1 MIYRTIIFAALCL
14 LLAGCSG
21 SQHDA
26 RLQQLAAQIDD
37 DPHSAVEA
45 LDSLNGSTFS
55 EADRHYYDLLLIK
68 ARDKAY
74 IFHTSDSLI
83 LDVINYYADHQ
94 DANLYAEALYYGG
107 RVYSDM
113 GDYPSALHYFQ
124 SALDLLPADTP
135 NLKLRGN
142 VLSQTGRLL
151 DTLRL
156 FEQASHY
163 IKEVIKL
170 DSICNDTLNWMY
182 DIQLL
187 GDIYYR
193 ERNYNKA
200 EPLLLHARQLAKS
213 ISPVD
218 TILHDSYL
226 AEIQMERGNIDSAV
240 GILSTITSKFD
251 ILNEPLTLTITSN
264 IYVAAN
270 QLDSAYKYAN
280 KLIHGPRSFDTKT
293 GYHTILSS
301 KLINR
306 VPQDSL
312 VAYVLAYRDLM
323 ESDLNQN
330 DSQQA
335 MLQNSIYN
343 YSVHEREHQ
352 KAERDKEALYKWI
365 VGTCLAILLLAV
377 ALLIL
382 RIRYKNKVIQL
393 HIALE
398 NINKLT
404 EKLNIK
410 SEEGATSVVKTG
422 NVAELRLQLRN
433 KFIEL
438 AKSDKQSKTVDS
450 AIICSE
456 AFAELRK
463 FIDNEKSIKDDDE
476 LWGKIE
482 ATVLGCAPNFKT
494 NLQLLTGG
502 KLSRSDYR
510 TALLI
515 RCGITPSEM
524 AILLGRSK
532 GAISSR
538 REYLGYK
545 IFDEKLGTKLIDDII
560 RLL

>member
-156 FEQASHY
+156 FDQASPY
-163 IKEVIKL
+163 IEEVIKL
-170 DSICNDTLNWMY
+170 DSICKDTINYVY
-182 DIQLL
+182 DLQLL
-187 GDIYYR
+187 SEMYYR
-193 ERNYNKA
+193 ANNYDKA
-200 EPLLLHARQLAKS
+200 EQLIRRALCFGDKIPRTIDAKS
-213 ISPVD
+213 RMHLSGIKFREG
-218 TILHDSYL
+218 I
-226 AEIQMERGNIDSAV
+226 IDSALILMRNIPDEV
-240 GILSTITSKFD
+240 NPMTRTAALSYAAQIYLAAGISDTAYMYAQE
-251 ILNEPLTLTITSN
+251 ILNDPDKTFHGT
-264 IYVAAN
+264 
-270 QLDSAYKYAN
+270 AYHV
-280 KLIHGPRSFDTKT
+280 L
-293 GYHTILSS
+293 LS
-301 KLINR
+301 KEIR
-306 VPQDSL
+306 H
-312 VAYVLAYRDLM
+312 LM
-323 ESDLNQN
+323 NQN
-330 DSQQA
+330 VVDNLISDYEIYLLEDFDKNEWQQVIV
-335 MLQNSIYN
+335 QQSYYN
-343 YSVHEREHQ
+343 YQLHERERQ
-352 KAERDKEALYKWI
+352 KAEQAQFKLQRSI
-365 VGTCLAILLLAV
+365 ICILAIVFILIIIVFYLRYRNKAQLL
-377 ALLIL
+377 
-382 RIRYKNKVIQL
+382 KL

-410 SEEGATSVVKTG
+410 SEEGATAVVKTG

-438 AKSDKQSKTVDS
+438 AKSDKQPKTVDA

-456 AFAELRK
+456 AFAELRN

-476 LWGKIE
+476 LWGRIE

-494 NLQLLTGG
+494 NLHLLTGG

>member
-1 MIYRTIIFAALCL
+1 MSYRTIIFAALCL

-37 DPHSAVEA
+37 DPHAAVEA
-45 LDSLNGSTFS
+45 LDSLNSSTFS

-74 IFHTSDSLI
+74 VVHTSDSLI
-83 LDVINYYADHQ
+83 LDVINYYSDHQ
-94 DANLYAEALYYGG
+94 NADLYAEALYYGG

-156 FEQASHY
+156 FEQACPY
-163 IKEVIKL
+163 IEEVIKL
-170 DSICNDTLNWMY
+170 DSICKDTINYVY
-182 DIQLL
+182 DLQLL
-187 GDIYYR
+187 SEMNYR
-193 ERNYNKA
+193 AKNYATAEKWIRRALYFGNKV
-200 EPLLLHARQLAKS
+200 PRSIDAKS
-213 ISPVD
+213 R
-218 TILHDSYL
+218 LHLSGIKFR
-226 AEIQMERGNIDSAV
+226 EGKIDSALLLIRNIPEEVNPISRV
-240 GILSTITSKFD
+240 GALSYATQIYQAAGISDTAYIYAQEVVNSPGLAHHGIAYQVLLSTDVRHLMTP
-251 ILNEPLTLTITSN
+251 ETLDN
-264 IYVAAN
+264 IIG
-270 QLDSAYKYAN
+270 D
-280 KLIHGPRSFDTKT
+280 
-293 GYHTILSS
+293 
-301 KLINR
+301 
-306 VPQDSL
+306 
-312 VAYVLAYRDLM
+312 YRQYLEDY
-323 ESDLNQN
+323 LNQN
-330 DSQQA
+330 ESQQFII
-335 MLQNSIYN
+335 QQSYYN
-343 YSVHEREHQ
+343 YQLHERKRV
-352 KAERDKEALYKWI
+352 KAEQDKEALYKGI
-365 VGTCLAILLLAV
+365 VVTCLVILLLAV

-410 SEEGATSVVKTG
+410 SDEGATSVVKTG

-433 KFIEL
+433 RLIEL
-438 AKSDKQSKTVDS
+438 AQSDQQPRTVDS

-456 AFAELRK
+456 AYAELHDL
-463 FIDNEKSIKDDDE
+463 IDREKNIKDDDE
-476 LWGKIE
+476 LWGKME
-482 ATVLGCAPNFKT
+482 AAVLGCAPNFKT
-494 NLQLLTGG
+494 HLQLLTGG

-524 AILLGRSK
+524 AIVLGRSK
-532 GAISSR
+532 GTISSR
-538 REYLGYK
+538 RESLCYK
-545 IFDEKLGTKLIDDII
+545 VFDEKLGTKAIDSII
-560 RLL
+560 HLL